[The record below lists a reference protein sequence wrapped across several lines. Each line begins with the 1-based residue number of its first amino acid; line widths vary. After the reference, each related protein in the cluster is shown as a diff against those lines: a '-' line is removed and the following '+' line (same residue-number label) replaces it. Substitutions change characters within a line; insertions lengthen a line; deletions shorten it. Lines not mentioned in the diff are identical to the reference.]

1 MLLTVT
7 LLSAPSLLSLSAAEE
22 NIPESVLETVGTM
35 AAAYVYHAHQ
45 ELGYLAEALINGTS
59 PDKIVRPQVH
69 VMSALTKLTD
79 EQLEKMAKS
88 PLSEADN
95 NSIAELR
102 KIIRLLGEQSKD
114 LIAYLE
120 TQKPAPLDG
129 SSSIG
134 PTRGSR
140 SSGS

>member
-1 MLLTVT
+1 
-7 LLSAPSLLSLSAAEE
+7 
-22 NIPESVLETVGTM
+22 
-35 AAAYVYHAHQ
+35 
-45 ELGYLAEALINGTS
+45 
-59 PDKIVRPQVH
+59 
-69 VMSALTKLTD
+69 MSALTKLTD

-120 TQKPAPLDG
+120 TQKPAPLERFQQHRADTWKQIVRVLKLDENAAQIEKNVKG
-129 SSSIG
+129 L
-134 PTRGSR
+134 RR
-140 SSGS
+140 QN